1 MLKIQA
7 DQAAELSAWKA
18 KVDKYRQLGIEGAP
32 PGKPG
37 NCVTRMWAKTG
48 WAPLKKDSELWEQV
62 LRTIGQRN
70 QKLTNEVPQ
79 VCHTIAYHYHNK
91 QQQN

>member
-1 MLKIQA
+1 MTNNLTRSVVC
-7 DQAAELSAWKA
+7 LLNNP
-18 KVDKYRQLGIEGAP
+18 KVVKYNELGIEGVP

-48 WAPLKKDSELWEQV
+48 WAPLKKDSELWDQV

-70 QKLTNEVPQ
+70 QQFENEVPQ
-79 VCHTIAYHYHNK
+79 VWCMHAYMSECICE
-91 QQQN
+91 